1 MRKILLVL
9 IAMFS
14 LALVTGC
21 SCQTKKIDKEF
32 EDLTE
37 VVKAGE
43 QDGVAIE
50 KVQITVNVTS
60 GIVSDSLTPL
70 VPEFE
75 AEYPHVGVTLNTI
88 SGGYPELRKTNI
100 LQLQSNQAPTITLGY
115 PDHFAEYYSAS
126 AMINLS
132 NFIKGPN
139 GYTEEELADFIPSYL
154 AEGAGFDDE
163 NPNDYYS
170 LPFNKSTEVLVY
182 NKTILDKAIELDPTI
197 SVPKTWAE
205 VKSVSE
211 KLLALGSQ
219 GKLDGIIQ
227 VATGELE
234 ISEHINAGTF
244 YTFAYDSSANAF
256 ITFTRQVKSTYTER
270 ANNEQGYLVFDTPE
284 NVANLTYFQNEN
296 TAKRFAVAETFGS
309 NYASDAFKRGQVLFT
324 VGSSAG
330 IKYNEPEG
338 NKFQIGISTVP
349 YFTEDA
355 KFVIQQGTNIAMLAQ
370 STNLERAAA
379 WLFIKYL
386 LRPENTA
393 KFAMASGGYLPVRA
407 SAYETADYQEYLT
420 NPPLEKRSFSKA
432 ANLALQY
439 REQGYQFFV
448 DPAFVGSSKVRDE
461 VGSALVSIVVNK
473 HDVKTR
479 LEAAY
484 ATLGKAYQK

>member
-1 MRKILLVL
+1 MRKFLLAL

-21 SCQTKKIDKEF
+21 SFQTKKIDKEF

-88 SGGYPELRKTNI
+88 SGGYTELRKTNI

-227 VATGELE
+227 VAKGELE

-309 NYASDAFKRGQVLFT
+309 SYASDAFKRGQVLFT
-324 VGSSAG
+324 
-330 IKYNEPEG
+330 E
-338 NKFQIGISTVP
+338 IG
-349 YFTEDA
+349 
-355 KFVIQQGTNIAMLAQ
+355 
-370 STNLERAAA
+370 RAH
-379 WLFIKYL
+379 
-386 LRPENTA
+386 
-393 KFAMASGGYLPVRA
+393 V
-407 SAYETADYQEYLT
+407 
-420 NPPLEKRSFSKA
+420 
-432 ANLALQY
+432 
-439 REQGYQFFV
+439 
-448 DPAFVGSSKVRDE
+448 
-461 VGSALVSIVVNK
+461 
-473 HDVKTR
+473 
-479 LEAAY
+479 
-484 ATLGKAYQK
+484 